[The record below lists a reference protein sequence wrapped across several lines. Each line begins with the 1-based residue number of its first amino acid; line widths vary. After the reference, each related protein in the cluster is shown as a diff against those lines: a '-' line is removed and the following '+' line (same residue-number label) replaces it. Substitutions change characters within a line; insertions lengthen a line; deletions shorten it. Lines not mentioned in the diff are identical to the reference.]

1 MIEFDE
7 VKGTWE
13 SKDGDLMPSIPKGLN
28 HSAQGCAEGAT
39 LGLQQP
45 NKTNP
50 ERVES
55 NVATAH
61 HSAMS
66 QSLAKIL
73 AHTVFSTKDRQPFLR
88 DKTLREELHRY
99 LGGIL
104 GNLDCQPIIVG
115 GAEDHVHFLCAL
127 SRTRDAASVIKET
140 KRASSLWLK
149 TKGPELADF
158 AWQNGYGIFSI
169 GFSQIEAVRDY
180 IASQEEHHRKMSFQD
195 ELRELLRRY
204 EVEFDERYV
213 WD

>member
-1 MIEFDE
+1 
-7 VKGTWE
+7 
-13 SKDGDLMPSIPKGLN
+13 
-28 HSAQGCAEGAT
+28 
-39 LGLQQP
+39 
-45 NKTNP
+45 
-50 ERVES
+50 
-55 NVATAH
+55 
-61 HSAMS
+61 MS

-73 AHTVFSTKDRQPFLR
+73 VHTVFSTKDRRPFLR
-88 DKTLREELHRY
+88 DKSLREELHRY

-149 TKGPELADF
+149 TKGPESVDF
-158 AWQNGYGIFSI
+158 AWQNGYGIFSV

-180 IASQEEHHRKMSFQD
+180 IATQEEHHRRMSFQD
-195 ELRELLRRY
+195 ELRELLQRY